1 MKLYLY
7 GHDYKYAA
15 EQMLLTLFPAQR
27 PEYPAGPPAP
37 GEDALVLS
45 LHRGAVWATATAA
58 LSYGGRE
65 YRAARRCR
73 TAELT
78 DPLSTDRALQR
89 ILKLAFYDAGTA
101 ARGGEPPWGALTGV
115 RPVKIPTKA
124 MLAGAGP
131 AQAERLLRDTYRVT
145 EGRRRLA
152 MDCAGASLAAL
163 RSLAPGEVSLYV
175 GIPFCPTRCAYCSFV
190 SADVGRALKLID
202 PFLDALC
209 RELAATG
216 AMLADAGLRVRT
228 VYFGGGTP
236 SFYGEKRLR
245 EVLKTVAKRFDLA
258 KDAEI
263 TVECNPDSVDKKVF
277 QALRR
282 AGVNRIS
289 LGVQSAHDCELN
301 CLHRPHTFQQAQR
314 AVAAAREAKIKNISL
329 DLIYGL
335 PNQDMAGW
343 RDTVEQVLELEPEH
357 LSCYG
362 LKVEPGTPL
371 DDRVVRGEKLPDDD
385 QQADMYLWTVER
397 LAAAGYR
404 QYEISNFARAGFQSR
419 HNLKYWMGRPYI
431 GFGPGAHSDFG
442 GRRYSFTRDLEG
454 YIAAVLEGGTV
465 IDESDLIPQRERG
478 GEYLMLR
485 LRTTRGIEEWEYRRE
500 FFMNFDPIEQKL
512 EEYER
517 QGWAERHDRRWN
529 LTAKGFLVSNQLI
542 GELLSIQEEATLEKT
557 LPRLK
562 QGRPEEG

>member
-236 SFYGEKRLR
+236 TTLSAPQLDRLMGELADHIDLSGCTEYTVEAGRPDTITAEKLA
-245 EVLKTVAKRFDLA
+245 VLKSHG
-258 KDAEI
+258 I
-263 TVECNPDSVDKKVF
+263 T
-277 QALRR
+277 
-282 AGVNRIS
+282 RIS
-289 LGVQSAHDCELN
+289 VNPQTMEDAVLRAIG
-301 CLHRPHTFQQAQR
+301 RRHT
-314 AVAAAREAKIKNISL
+314 AREIEHAL
-329 DLIYGL
+329 D
-335 PNQDMAGW
+335 
-343 RDTVEQVLELEPEH
+343 
-357 LSCYG
+357 
-362 LKVEPGTPL
+362 
-371 DDRVVRGEKLPDDD
+371 
-385 QQADMYLWTVER
+385 
-397 LAAAGYR
+397 LAAAYGFPHVNMDLIAGLP
-404 QYEISNFARAGFQSR
+404 EDTAAGFRRSLDRCLEFETDNVTIHTLALKKGSR
-419 HNLKYWMGRPYI
+419 ILTEGLSVP
-431 GFGPGAHSDFG
+431 GPEEVAQMLD
-442 GRRYSFTRDLEG
+442 Y
-454 YIAAVLEGGTV
+454 AAPML
-465 IDESDLIPQRERG
+465 RERG
-478 GEYLMLR
+478 YAPYYLYRQKYMSGSFENIGWTRPGAECWYNIDIMSELCSILSFGAGGSTKMVEGGRIQRVFNHKYPAEY
-485 LRTTRGIEEWEYRRE
+485 T
-500 FFMNFDPIEQKL
+500 Q
-512 EEYER
+512 
-517 QGWAERHDRRWN
+517 
-529 LTAKGFLVSNQLI
+529 
-542 GELLSIQEEATLEKT
+542 
-557 LPRLK
+557 
-562 QGRPEEG
+562 RPEKWRANQNAFAEFYEHV

>member
-1 MKLYLY
+1 MAEKL
-7 GHDYKYAA
+7 G
-15 EQMLLTLFPAQR
+15 
-27 PEYPAGPPAP
+27 
-37 GEDALVLS
+37 
-45 LHRGAVWATATAA
+45 
-58 LSYGGRE
+58 
-65 YRAARRCR
+65 
-73 TAELT
+73 
-78 DPLSTDRALQR
+78 
-89 ILKLAFYDAGTA
+89 
-101 ARGGEPPWGALTGV
+101 
-115 RPVKIPTKA
+115 
-124 MLAGAGP
+124 
-131 AQAERLLRDTYRVT
+131 
-145 EGRRRLA
+145 
-152 MDCAGASLAAL
+152 
-163 RSLAPGEVSLYV
+163 LYV
-175 GIPFCPTRCAYCSFV
+175 HIPFCRSKCDYCDFYSLAGKEGRMDDYQKALLAHMKETAPLTRGWQV
-190 SADVGRALKLID
+190 D
-202 PFLDALC
+202 
-209 RELAATG
+209 
-216 AMLADAGLRVRT
+216 T

-245 EVLKTVAKRFDLA
+245 EVLKNVAKRFDLA

-343 RDTVEQVLELEPEH
+343 RDTVEQVLELELEPEH

-404 QYEISNFARAGFQSR
+404 QYEISKFARAGFQSR

-562 QGRPEEG
+562 QGRPEESGGV